1 MWLQHI
7 FSECS
12 YVKHDLIMEMIES
25 SMKTYVYMQYHSQN
39 MGKSGH
45 FGLMQISIISTTSFS
60 YLFDMLL
67 RRVFLR

>member
-25 SMKTYVYMQYHSQN
+25 CMEN
-39 MGKSGH
+39 MR
-45 FGLMQISIISTTSFS
+45 LNAIS
-60 YLFDMLL
+60 
-67 RRVFLR
+67 